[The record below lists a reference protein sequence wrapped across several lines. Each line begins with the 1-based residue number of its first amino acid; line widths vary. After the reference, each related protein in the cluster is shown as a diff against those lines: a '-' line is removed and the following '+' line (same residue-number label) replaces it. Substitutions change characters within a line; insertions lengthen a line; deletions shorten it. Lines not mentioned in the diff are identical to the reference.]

1 MQQLILPIKR
11 SGSPEIHH
19 KFLQIKHAIQKEI
32 RQSYWTYVS
41 DLITPNQDDRNSST
55 NHKKFWT
62 FIKSLRKNN
71 CDIQALKVNDEIITN
86 GKGKAEALNCH
97 FKSVFTNE
105 PNELPPEK
113 GPSLYSHM
121 PDISITTP
129 GIVNLLWGLNIYKV
143 LEPDQISTRFL
154 IETIEFLAPTLKL
167 VFEASL
173 NSGEVP
179 QD

>member
-1 MQQLILPIKR
+1 
-11 SGSPEIHH
+11 
-19 KFLQIKHAIQKEI
+19 
-32 RQSYWTYVS
+32 
-41 DLITPNQDDRNSST
+41 
-55 NHKKFWT
+55 
-62 FIKSLRKNN
+62 
-71 CDIQALKVNDEIITN
+71 
-86 GKGKAEALNCH
+86 
-97 FKSVFTNE
+97 
-105 PNELPPEK
+105 
-113 GPSLYSHM
+113 M